1 METVIYPVKDD
12 NEVLVYAVGD
22 VCPDRLDPGSIFHH
36 VSDFLGTGDIW
47 FGQLEPTLSHTT
59 IPDLSN
65 IGETRNP
72 LLVAAALKKAG
83 IDIFSFAS
91 NHCMDD
97 GVVPFLETIDCLKYE
112 NISVIGVG
120 RNIEEARKPAIV
132 ECKGKRIAFL
142 AYNSAGKPH
151 FWAQHDKPGCAPLR
165 VWTSYEPIEPTQPGT
180 PARVHT
186 FPYREDL
193 TAMIADIGK
202 TKSQA
207 DTVIVSMH
215 CGIHITPVTIA
226 EYQVDIAHTAIDAG
240 ADLILQHHA
249 HILKGIEVYRG
260 KVIFYGLGNFAIE
273 VHFMT
278 SEWAESSEIR
288 EVRKALDPDWHPP
301 YPDYPSFPFPPDSRK
316 TIVVKY
322 IVANNSINRVSF
334 LPALINQ
341 QSQPE
346 ILLPDNERFQ
356 EVIDY
361 VDAISHEAGF
371 STTFKIDGAE
381 VSIVT

>member
-1 METVIYPVKDD
+1 LGTTQDD
-12 NEVLVYAVGD
+12 KSVLIYAVGD
-22 VCPDRLDPGSIFHH
+22 VCPDRPGPVSIFHH
-36 VSDFLGTGDIW
+36 VSCVLGAGDIW

-59 IPDLSN
+59 KPDWVKA
-65 IGETRNP
+65 GKTHDPRM
-72 LLVAAALKKAG
+72 VAAALKASG
-83 IDIFSFAS
+83 INIFSFAS

-97 GVVPFLETIDCLKYE
+97 GVGPFLETIDCLKHE
-112 NISVIGVG
+112 KLNIIGVG
-120 RNIEEARKPAIV
+120 RNIEEARKPAIF

-151 FWAQHDKPGCAPLR
+151 FWAQNNKPGCAPLR
-165 VWTSYEPIEPTQPGT
+165 VSTLYEPLEPAQPGT
-180 PARVHT
+180 PAQVHT
-186 FPYREDL
+186 FPYREDVA
-193 TAMIADIGK
+193 AMRADVSNAG
-202 TKSQA
+202 SQA
-207 DTVIVSMH
+207 DKVIVSMH
-215 CGIHITPVTIA
+215 CGIHITPVAIA
-226 EYQVDIAHTAIDAG
+226 DYQVDLAHAAIDAG

-278 SEWAESSEIR
+278 REWAESPEIR
-288 EVRKALDPDWHPP
+288 EVRKALNPDWHPP

-322 IVANNSINRVSF
+322 VISNNSISRVSF

-346 ILLPDNERFQ
+346 ILLPDNAQFQ
-356 EVIDY
+356 EVVDY
-361 VDAISHEAGF
+361 VDVISREAGF
-371 STTFKIDGAE
+371 STSFQIDGDE
-381 VSIVT
+381 VLIIT